1 MRRLTDQV
9 SVDEM
14 LKMREA
20 GMTNQDIANSLN
32 ASVITV
38 RRYIGTQA
46 GNRSRRMETPVR
58 ATAAPVPAP
67 ALAVSNRVTYLEG
80 AVAEY
85 TVDTKSETVLFQ
97 AKGTEACVG
106 ITFDQ
111 WEAFCQEVQAIQR
124 YLSKEN
130 PEVS

>member
-1 MRRLTDQV
+1 
-9 SVDEM
+9 M

-38 RRYIGTQA
+38 RRYIGTQPGRGSGRKGPPA
-46 GNRSRRMETPVR
+46 K
-58 ATAAPVPAP
+58 AADTTEPTP
-67 ALAVSNRVTYLEG
+67 ALAVSNRLTYLEG

-97 AKGTEACVG
+97 AKGTEACIG

-111 WEAFCQEVQAIQR
+111 WEAFSLEVQAIHR
-124 YLSKEN
+124 HLSVSKEM
-130 PEVS
+130 PEVW